1 MFYLK
6 DDGRKMPI
14 ECDNVFTVCPECGA
28 EVTVDLADVVTEEG
42 LDLYGLGVYC
52 DACGDKIHP
61 MWEHMD
67 QLEAIA
73 ARYPETGLTQIQQH
87 VKSGL
92 LAGLPLETVLVGVRV
107 ALARESGKE
116 ELFSL
121 GDVAA
126 ALGCTKEEATA
137 EMERQGIAG
146 MKVSTLPGFDWLL
159 Q

>member
-6 DDGRKMPI
+6 DGGRKLPI

-28 EVTVDLADVVTEEG
+28 EVAVDLADVVTEEG

-52 DACGDKIHP
+52 EACSDKIHP

-73 ARYPETGLTQIQQH
+73 ARYPATGLNQIKQI

-92 LAGLPLETVLVGVRV
+92 LAGLPIEAVLAGVRI
-107 ALARESGKE
+107 ALAKE

-121 GDVAA
+121 DDVAA
-126 ALGCTKEEATA
+126 ALGCTKEEAA
-137 EMERQGIAG
+137 AAG
-146 MKVSTLPGFDWLL
+146 RCRD
-159 Q
+159 